1 MTELIRRLDEGAE
14 YWFEEGCY
22 ILELSNTSA
31 DEDCSI
37 ARARIPAGGTT
48 KVHQLRQ
55 TIERYVILQ
64 GHGTVSINGAPA
76 EPVAPLDVVLI
87 PENAEQSISNV
98 GAGDLVFLCIC
109 TPRFRKE
116 QLHKPG
122 FNQSSRI
129 R

>member
-1 MTELIRRLDEGAE
+1 MTEHIRRFTENAE

-22 ILELSNTSA
+22 ILELSNSSA

-37 ARARIPAGGTT
+37 ARARVPAGGST

-55 TIERYVILQ
+55 TIERYVILE
-64 GHGTVSINGAPA
+64 GEGMVSINGAPA

-87 PENAEQSISNV
+87 PKNAEQSISNV

-109 TPRFRKE
+109 TPRFNKVNYTTADSGDPQRV
-116 QLHKPG
+116 
-122 FNQSSRI
+122 
-129 R
+129 